1 MYCMMHAVR
10 CAGCLLG
17 TLSPLQ
23 TKPTHARQGSNGD
36 DMVADVI
43 TAAAMEGG
51 DAIPETDEREVYQN
65 CALVIVD
72 VQNDFTTGSL
82 PVGADAEAVVQ
93 PINALRDS
101 VRFGV
106 VAHTQDTHPPD
117 HVSFVD
123 NHPGKTVF
131 EHIRVRA
138 PDGSTMDQIMWPR
151 HCVEGSEGWKFHPEL
166 VVKPTD
172 FIQQKGQDKAVD
184 CYSGFES
191 NDRTQSTATGF
202 DRVCTSMDARAHT
215 AASAARRTGRSF
227 CAGSLLGATRE
238 PSVACPTGRMLNP
251 CVFYW
256 CLVSM

>member
-1 MYCMMHAVR
+1 MMYAVWYGVV
-10 CAGCLLG
+10 CSFV
-17 TLSPLQ
+17 TVLQ
-23 TKPTHARQGSNGD
+23 TKPTHARQESNGD
-36 DMVADVI
+36 DLVADVI
-43 TAAAMEGG
+43 TAAAMQGG
-51 DAIPETDEREVYQN
+51 DAISETDEREVHQN

-72 VQNDFTTGSL
+72 VQNDFITGSL
-82 PVGADAEAVVQ
+82 PVGADAEAVVL

-106 VAHTQDTHPPD
+106 IAHTQDTHPPD

-123 NHPGKTVF
+123 NHPGKTAF

-138 PDGSTMDQIMWPR
+138 PDGSTVDQIMWPR

-191 NDRTQSTATGF
+191 NGSTKSTATGF
-202 DRVCTSMDARAHT
+202 EQVCISMHART
-215 AASAARRTGRSF
+215 
-227 CAGSLLGATRE
+227 L
-238 PSVACPTGRMLNP
+238 P
-251 CVFYW
+251 C
-256 CLVSM
+256 L